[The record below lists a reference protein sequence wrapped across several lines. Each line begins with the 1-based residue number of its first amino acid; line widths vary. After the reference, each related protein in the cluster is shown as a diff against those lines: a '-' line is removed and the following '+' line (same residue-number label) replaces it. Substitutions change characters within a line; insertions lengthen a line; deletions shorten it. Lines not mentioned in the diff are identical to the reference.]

1 MKTATRLALLT
12 MAFSAMMSPTIKIEA
27 YGYQPDAGGYA
38 YVDSGYS
45 VSSSPLLPLAA
56 VGAAVIVG
64 VVLYSNNHQ
73 NHHHHHAH

>member
-1 MKTATRLALLT
+1 MKMITRLIATSMALGAIL
-12 MAFSAMMSPTIKIEA
+12 SPGVKLAA

-38 YVDSGYS
+38 YVDSGYT
-45 VSSSPLLPLAA
+45 VSASPLIPLAA

-64 VVLYSNNHQ
+64 VILYSG